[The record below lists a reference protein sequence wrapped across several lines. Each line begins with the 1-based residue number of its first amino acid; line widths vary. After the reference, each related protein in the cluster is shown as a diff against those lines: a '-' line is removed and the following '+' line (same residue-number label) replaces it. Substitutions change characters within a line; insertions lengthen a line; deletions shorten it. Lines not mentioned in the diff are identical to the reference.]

1 MAEAQTPKERVE
13 MLAEILLEHIGNI
26 DEKINEAVMAIAEH
40 NDEIIRRTVRD
51 ELAKHGIVQGEQDG
65 N

>member
-26 DEKINEAVMAIAEH
+26 DGKINEAVMAIAEH
-40 NDEIIRRTVRD
+40 NEQIIRDTVRD
-51 ELAKHGIVQGEQDG
+51 ELAKLGIIQGEVDG
-65 N
+65 E